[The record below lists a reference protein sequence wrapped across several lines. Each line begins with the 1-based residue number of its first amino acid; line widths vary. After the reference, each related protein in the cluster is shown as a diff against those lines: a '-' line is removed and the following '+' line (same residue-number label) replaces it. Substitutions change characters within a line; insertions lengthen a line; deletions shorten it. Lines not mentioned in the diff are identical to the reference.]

1 MTDPLAGL
9 DRLPGWQ
16 QRLLQ
21 DVQDLTYEHSRV
33 LKYEFPAY
41 FPGSEAGELPL
52 EIWRGQLGD
61 VDSRRMHARL
71 RATFAGIP
79 GATVD
84 AVAEIGAYGT
94 RWADSPH
101 APPPSG
107 HPEIDHIID
116 HLAFDADLLEQ
127 MAAMHARRVT
137 MQGALRLDPSETG
150 LPEQTRRNMIA
161 TAYRA
166 AVFAQIADLSEVEAA
181 AIWDRDTS
189 TWDRMIGSLM
199 EHVDD
204 YAVVREWRTASW
216 GHIETTMTASI
227 QTLTETYGLTS
238 PPQWW
243 PPDPETLLAR
253 AGAAVIRYHDR
264 TATQD
269 AVERASAPDPAATA
283 DADPGVE
290 AEFDPGA
297 PTEHHIDPDLGW

>member
-21 DVQDLTYEHSRV
+21 EVQDLTYEHSRV

-79 GATVD
+79 GATLD
-84 AVAEIGAYGT
+84 AAAEIGAYGT

-107 HPEIDHIID
+107 HPELDHIID

-127 MAAMHARRVT
+127 MAAIHARRVT
-137 MQGALRLDPSETG
+137 MQCALRLEPAENG

-161 TAYRA
+161 TAHRA
-166 AVFAQIADLSEVEAA
+166 AVFAQIADLSEAEAA

-189 TWDRMIGSLM
+189 TWDRMTGSLM

-216 GHIETTMTASI
+216 GHIETTMAASI

-243 PPDPETLLAR
+243 PPDPETLVAR
-253 AGAAVIRYHDR
+253 AGAAVARYHER
-264 TATQD
+264 IATGA
-269 AVERASAPDPAATA
+269 AVEHGSALEAATA
-283 DADPGVE
+283 VDADPGLE
-290 AEFDPGA
+290 AESDSTLPADHF
-297 PTEHHIDPDLGW
+297 DPDLGW